1 MVVKDDMKNIL
12 LIGAS
17 SAIAQKL
24 IEELNQK
31 NHTVYTIS
39 RSPLE
44 SVNHF
49 TYEGSIIDC
58 TLPEFDIPLD
68 GIVYFPGTINL
79 KPFRSLKIAD
89 VMQEF
94 EVNALGAF
102 RCVQH
107 YIKNLSMSES
117 ASVVLFSSVA
127 AQTGMPFHS
136 SIAMSKAAVEG
147 LTRSLAA
154 ELAPKIR
161 VNCIAPSLTE
171 TPLAGRLINTPEKI
185 EQSGKRHPLQRI
197 GNTHDIA
204 SMASFLLS
212 DDSSWMTGQ
221 VLKIDGGM
229 STLKTN

>member
-1 MVVKDDMKNIL
+1 MKNIL
-12 LIGAS
+12 LIGAA
-17 SAIAQKL
+17 SAIAKKL
-24 IEELNQK
+24 NEDLNQK
-31 NHTVYTIS
+31 NYTVYTIS
-39 RSPLE
+39 RTPLE
-44 SVNHF
+44 SSNHF

-58 TLPEFDIPLD
+58 ELPAFDIPLD
-68 GIVYFPGTINL
+68 GLVYFPGTINL
-79 KPFRSLKIAD
+79 KPFKSLKTSD
-89 VMQEF
+89 VQQEF
-94 EVNALGAF
+94 EINALGAF
-102 RCVQH
+102 RCIQH
-107 YIKNLSMSES
+107 YIKNLTMAEN

-136 SIAMSKAAVEG
+136 SISISKAAVEG

-197 GNTHDIA
+197 GNTNDIA
-204 SMASFLLS
+204 SMAAFLLS
-212 DDSSWMTGQ
+212 DDSSWMSGQ

>member
-1 MVVKDDMKNIL
+1 MKNIL

-17 SAIAQKL
+17 SAIAKQVKSDL
-24 IEELNQK
+24 ESK
-31 NHTVYTIS
+31 NYSVYTIS
-39 RSPLE
+39 RSE
-44 SVNHF
+44 VEGENHF
-49 TYEGSIIDC
+49 IYNGDIIHGD
-58 TLPEFDIPLD
+58 LPEINVELH
-68 GIVYFPGTINL
+68 GLVYFPGTINL
-79 KPFRSLKIAD
+79 KPFKSLKIAD
-89 VMQEF
+89 VMSEF
-94 EVNALGAF
+94 EINALGAF
-102 RCVQH
+102 RCIQQ
-107 YIKNLSMSES
+107 YIKNLSMAES

-197 GNTHDIA
+197 GNTNDLA
-204 SMASFLLS
+204 SMTTFLLS

>member
-1 MVVKDDMKNIL
+1 MKNIL
-12 LIGAS
+12 LIGFS
-17 SAIAQKL
+17 SAIAKQLKG
-24 IEELNQK
+24 ELEAKSYQI
-31 NHTVYTIS
+31 YTLS
-39 RSPLE
+39 RSDAGGE
-44 SVNHF
+44 NHF
-49 TYEGSIIDC
+49 TYEGNIIDAA
-58 TLPEFDIPLD
+58 LPETNIELH
-68 GIVYFPGTINL
+68 GLVYFPGTINL
-79 KPFRSLKIAD
+79 KPFKTLKISD
-89 VMQEF
+89 VSSEF
-94 EVNALGAF
+94 EINALGAF
-102 RCVQH
+102 RCIQH
-107 YIKNLSMSES
+107 YIKNLSMAEN
-117 ASVVLFSSVA
+117 ASIVLFSSVA

-171 TPLAGRLINTPEKI
+171 TPLAGRLINTPEKM

-197 GNTHDIA
+197 GNTYDIA

-212 DDSSWMTGQ
+212 EDSSWMTGQ

>member
-1 MVVKDDMKNIL
+1 MKNIL

-24 IEELNQK
+24 SEDLNNDHFK
-31 NHTVYTIS
+31 IYTIS
-39 RSPLE
+39 RTALASA
-44 SVNHF
+44 NHY
-49 TYEGSIIDC
+49 TYEGSITEC
-58 TLPEFDIPLD
+58 NLPEFDFPID
-68 GIVYFPGTINL
+68 GLVYFPGTINL
-79 KPFRSLKIAD
+79 KPFRSIKPSD
-89 VMQEF
+89 VLLEF
-94 EVNALGAF
+94 EINALGAF
-102 RCVQH
+102 RCIQF
-107 YIKNLSMSES
+107 YQKNLSMSEA

-136 SIAMSKAAVEG
+136 SIAMSKAAIEG

-197 GNTHDIA
+197 GNTNDIA
-204 SMASFLLS
+204 SMAAYLLS
-212 DDSSWMTGQ
+212 DNSSWMTGQ
-221 VLKIDGGM
+221 VLKVDGGM

>member
-1 MVVKDDMKNIL
+1 MKNIL

-24 IEELNQK
+24 SEDLNNDHFK
-31 NHTVYTIS
+31 IYTIS
-39 RSPLE
+39 RTALASA
-44 SVNHF
+44 NHY
-49 TYEGSIIDC
+49 TYEGSITEC
-58 TLPEFDIPLD
+58 NLPEFDFPID
-68 GIVYFPGTINL
+68 GLVYFPGTINL
-79 KPFRSLKIAD
+79 KPFRSIKPSD
-89 VMQEF
+89 VLLEF
-94 EVNALGAF
+94 EINALGAF
-102 RCVQH
+102 RCIQF
-107 YIKNLSMSES
+107 YQKNLSMSEA

-136 SIAMSKAAVEG
+136 SIAMSKAAIEG

-171 TPLAGRLINTPEKI
+171 TPLASRLINTPEKI

-197 GNTHDIA
+197 GNSNDIA
-204 SMASFLLS
+204 SMAAFLLS
-212 DDSSWMTGQ
+212 DNSSWMTGQ
-221 VLKIDGGM
+221 VLKVDGGM

>member
-1 MVVKDDMKNIL
+1 MKNIL
-12 LIGAS
+12 LIGSS
-17 SAIAQKL
+17 SAIATKL
-24 IEELNQK
+24 IEDQHN
-31 NHTVYTIS
+31 NNYTFYTIS
-39 RSPLE
+39 RGE
-44 SVNHF
+44 SHNENHF
-49 TYEGSIIDC
+49 KYEGSILDCILPDIDV
-58 TLPEFDIPLD
+58 PLS

-94 EVNALGAF
+94 EINALGAF
-102 RCVQH
+102 RCIQH
-107 YIKNLSMSES
+107 FIKNLSAADS
-117 ASVVLFSSVA
+117 ASIVLFSSVA

-136 SIAMSKAAVEG
+136 SIAMSKSAIEG

-197 GNTHDIA
+197 GNTNDLA
-204 SMASFLLS
+204 SMTEFLLS
-212 DDSSWMTGQ
+212 DNSSWMTGQ
-221 VLKIDGGM
+221 VLKVDGGM

>member
-1 MVVKDDMKNIL
+1 MKNIL

-24 IEELNQK
+24 NEDLNQK
-31 NHTVYTIS
+31 NYTVYTIS
-39 RSPLE
+39 RTTLDSP
-44 SVNHF
+44 NHF
-49 TYEGSIIDC
+49 IYEGSIVDC
-58 TLPEFDIPLD
+58 QLPTIETALD

-79 KPFRSLKIAD
+79 KPFKSIKPSD

-94 EVNALGAF
+94 EINALGAF
-102 RCVQH
+102 RCIQH
-107 YIKNLSMSES
+107 YIKNLTMAEN
-117 ASVVLFSSVA
+117 ASIVLFSSVA

-136 SIAMSKAAVEG
+136 SISMSKAAVEG

-204 SMASFLLS
+204 SIAAFLLS

>member
-1 MVVKDDMKNIL
+1 MKNIL

-24 IEELNQK
+24 SEDLNNDHFK
-31 NHTVYTIS
+31 IYTIS
-39 RSPLE
+39 RTALASA
-44 SVNHF
+44 NHY
-49 TYEGSIIDC
+49 TYEGSITEC
-58 TLPEFDIPLD
+58 NLPEFDFPID
-68 GIVYFPGTINL
+68 GLVYFPGTINL
-79 KPFRSLKIAD
+79 KPFRSIKPSD
-89 VMQEF
+89 VLLEF
-94 EVNALGAF
+94 EINALGAF
-102 RCVQH
+102 RCIQ
-107 YIKNLSMSES
+107 YYQKNLSMSEA

-136 SIAMSKAAVEG
+136 SIAMSKAAIEG

-197 GNTHDIA
+197 GNTNDIA
-204 SMASFLLS
+204 SMAAYLLS
-212 DDSSWMTGQ
+212 DNSSWMTGQ
-221 VLKIDGGM
+221 VLKVDGGM

>member
-1 MVVKDDMKNIL
+1 MKNIL

-24 IEELNQK
+24 IEELNLK
-31 NHTVYTIS
+31 NHTVHTIS
-39 RSPLE
+39 RTQLDSP
-44 SVNHF
+44 NHF
-49 TYEGSIIDC
+49 TYEGSIVDC
-58 TLPEFDIPLD
+58 QLPTIETALD

-79 KPFRSLKIAD
+79 KPFKSLKASD
-89 VMQEF
+89 VQQEF
-94 EVNALGAF
+94 EINALGAF
-102 RCVQH
+102 RCIQH
-107 YIKNLSMSES
+107 YIKNLTMAEN

-197 GNTHDIA
+197 GNTNDIA
-204 SMASFLLS
+204 SMAAFLLS
-212 DDSSWMTGQ
+212 DDSSWMSGQ

>member
-1 MVVKDDMKNIL
+1 MKNIL

-24 IEELNQK
+24 KEDLNQK
-31 NHTVYTIS
+31 NYTVYTIS
-39 RSPLE
+39 RTPLE
-44 SVNHF
+44 SANHF

-68 GIVYFPGTINL
+68 GIAYFPGTINL
-79 KPFRSLKIAD
+79 KPFRSLKTSD

-94 EVNALGAF
+94 EINALGAF
-102 RCVQH
+102 RCIQH
-107 YIKNLSMSES
+107 YIKNLTMADN

-185 EQSGKRHPLQRI
+185 DQSGKRHPLQRI
-197 GNTHDIA
+197 GNTNDIS
-204 SMASFLLS
+204 SMAAFLLS
-212 DDSSWMTGQ
+212 DNSSWMTGQ

>member
-1 MVVKDDMKNIL
+1 MKNIL

-24 IEELNQK
+24 NEDLKLK

-39 RSPLE
+39 RSQLDSP
-44 SVNHF
+44 NHF
-49 TYEGSIIDC
+49 IYQNSIIDC
-58 TLPEFDIPLD
+58 ELPAFDFPLD
-68 GIVYFPGTINL
+68 GLVYFPGTINL
-79 KPFRSLKIAD
+79 KPFKALKPTD
-89 VMQEF
+89 VQQEF
-94 EVNALGAF
+94 EINALGAF
-102 RCVQH
+102 RCIQH
-107 YIKNLSMSES
+107 YIKNLTMADN

-171 TPLAGRLINTPEKI
+171 TPLAGRLINTPDKI
-185 EQSGKRHPLQRI
+185 DQSGKRHPLQRI
-197 GNTHDIA
+197 GNTNDIS
-204 SMASFLLS
+204 SMAAFLLS
-212 DDSSWMTGQ
+212 DNSSWMTGQ

>member
-1 MVVKDDMKNIL
+1 MKNIL

-24 IEELNQK
+24 SEDLYNDHFTI
-31 NHTVYTIS
+31 YTIS
-39 RSPLE
+39 RTALTST
-44 SVNHF
+44 NHY
-49 TYEGSIIDC
+49 TYEGPITDC
-58 TLPEFDIPLD
+58 TLPEFDFPID
-68 GIVYFPGTINL
+68 GLVYFPGTINL
-79 KPFRSLKIAD
+79 KPFRSIKPID
-89 VMQEF
+89 VLQEF
-94 EVNALGAF
+94 EINALGAF
-102 RCVQH
+102 RCIQ
-107 YIKNLSMSES
+107 YYQKNLSMSEA

-127 AQTGMPFHS
+127 AQTGMSFHS

-197 GNTHDIA
+197 GNTNDIA
-204 SMASFLLS
+204 SMAAFLLS
-212 DDSSWMTGQ
+212 DNSSWMTGQ
-221 VLKIDGGM
+221 VLKVDGGM